1 MSRNPYFFYINGDKK
16 ENYTWKQIAT
26 YFGVPIR
33 TIRSRLQRHPELK
46 NKYCAL
52 MNYDMDI
59 FFDNELNKLDS
70 IDWRE
75 ITNKLGERNVES
87 VVKYF
92 TENFQD
98 RKYFSIDYVN
108 NFLSKEYSNGF
119 WNSIISSGTV
129 VEKDKNLRIKYSV
142 YTDTEIPDINKIYE
156 EYKNSGLPIKELSI
170 SQDRQRKYKLNI
182 TFDSAHAT
190 ISKND
195 ILDII
200 NNEAKK
206 YYITYNYQKDK
217 IDEYLL
223 EIDIFDAHFG
233 KLSLTEEGLDI
244 IENRVKNSISFV
256 IDKLPNYL
264 DKIGRIHLPLGNDLF
279 NFDNSNYTTINGT
292 RVDASTT
299 YLNMF
304 RSVKNTFIDVINF
317 LLEIAPVD
325 ITIIPGNH
333 DRDTSL
339 ILGEV
344 IEAWFRSN
352 DFVSVNNSELTRKYY
367 KYGDC
372 GFMFCHGDNI
382 NIRQAGMIFSTENPT
397 LWGSTKYRFCK
408 IGHFHANKK
417 YPIYHLFSEMGCEI
431 QVLPALTSVDKYS
444 HDRGYLSPMQ
454 VKSFLYSKT
463 MGEIMS
469 ITYTDNKNYNC

>member
-1 MSRNPYFFYINGDKK
+1 M
-16 ENYTWKQIAT
+16 
-26 YFGVPIR
+26 
-33 TIRSRLQRHPELK
+33 
-46 NKYCAL
+46 
-52 MNYDMDI
+52 
-59 FFDNELNKLDS
+59 
-70 IDWRE
+70 
-75 ITNKLGERNVES
+75 
-87 VVKYF
+87 
-92 TENFQD
+92 
-98 RKYFSIDYVN
+98 
-108 NFLSKEYSNGF
+108 
-119 WNSIISSGTV
+119 
-129 VEKDKNLRIKYSV
+129 
-142 YTDTEIPDINKIYE
+142 
-156 EYKNSGLPIKELSI
+156 
-170 SQDRQRKYKLNI
+170 
-182 TFDSAHAT
+182 
-190 ISKND
+190 
-195 ILDII
+195 
-200 NNEAKK
+200 
-206 YYITYNYQKDK
+206 
-217 IDEYLL
+217 
-223 EIDIFDAHFG
+223 
-233 KLSLTEEGLDI
+233 
-244 IENRVKNSISFV
+244 
-256 IDKLPNYL
+256 
-264 DKIGRIHLPLGNDLF
+264 
-279 NFDNSNYTTINGT
+279 
-292 RVDASTT
+292 
-299 YLNMF
+299 
-304 RSVKNTFIDVINF
+304 KNTFIDVINF